1 MPYAVITS
9 TELPGFTL
17 KSRGKVRDIY
27 DIDAETLLI
36 VATDRMSAFDVILDD
51 PIPLKGVI
59 LTQLTRFWMERF
71 AHLVPNHIKEMDV
84 SKYPAALQPYRD
96 QLEGRSMLV
105 KKAEPLK
112 AECIVRGYLAGSGWK
127 SYKKSGTLCGYT
139 LPKGLLE
146 SSKLP
151 EILFTPSTKGEVG
164 VHDENISVEQME
176 GIVGKELT
184 HRIAQLSVSMYKE
197 ASEYA
202 AKRGIII
209 ADTKFEFGLVN
220 GELTLIDEVLTPDSS
235 RFWPAHGYEPGR
247 SQPSFDKQY
256 LRDWLETQEWD
267 KTPPPPKLS
276 SLVKETTTRKY
287 HEAYEL
293 LTGKDL

>member
-1 MPYAVITS
+1 MPYTVITDTS
-9 TELPGFTL
+9 LPGFSL

-27 DIDAETLLI
+27 EIDEETLLI
-36 VATDRMSAFDVILDD
+36 IATDRMSAFDVILDD

-71 AHLVPNHIKEMDV
+71 AHLVPNHIKEMTV
-84 SKYPAALQPYRD
+84 CNYPASLQPYRD

-105 KKAEPLK
+105 RKAEPLK
-112 AECIVRGYLAGSGWK
+112 VECIVRGYLAGSGWK
-127 SYKKSGTLCGYT
+127 SYKESGAVCGYT
-139 LPKGLLE
+139 LPEGLLE

-151 EILFTPSTKGEVG
+151 EVLFTPSTKGEVG

-184 HRIAQLSVSMYKE
+184 HRIAKLSVSMYKE

-202 AKRGIII
+202 TKRGIII
-209 ADTKFEFGLVN
+209 ADTKFEFGLVH

-235 RFWPAHGYEPGR
+235 RFWPAHGYEAGR
-247 SQPSFDKQY
+247 IQPSFDKQY
-256 LRDWLETQEWD
+256 LRDWLETQDWD
-267 KTPPPPKLS
+267 KTPPAPRLS